1 MIRVKGITKS
11 FGDEQVLKG
20 IDVELFPG
28 KCNLIIGLSGSG
40 KTVFLKSIL
49 GLHTIDSGTVEY
61 DDRIWDNLN
70 KNDRKKLR
78 QEMGMVFQG
87 SALFNSLSIE
97 ENVGLPL
104 NFFLV

>member
-11 FGDEQVLKG
+11 FGKEHVLRG
-20 IDVELFPG
+20 IDVELYPG

-49 GLHTIDSGTVEY
+49 GLHTVDSGTVEY
-61 DDRIWDNLN
+61 DGRILGDLN
-70 KNDRKKLR
+70 KNETKKLR

-87 SALFNSLSIE
+87 SALSLIHI
-97 ENVGLPL
+97 
-104 NFFLV
+104 